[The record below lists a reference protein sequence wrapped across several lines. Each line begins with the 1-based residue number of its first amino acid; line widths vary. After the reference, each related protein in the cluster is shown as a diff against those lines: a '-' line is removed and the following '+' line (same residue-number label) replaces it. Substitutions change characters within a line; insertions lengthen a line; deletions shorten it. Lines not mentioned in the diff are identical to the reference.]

1 MLSAIFSKH
10 TFRVHRSRR
19 LRKISQRKTSH
30 TQSGPVYGIRRG
42 FHGYWRMRSTPAMKN
57 SRRSSTKTSTKKP
70 SRSKAHGAGIRRLRK
85 ARASG
90 RSATVSAADN
100 AARQCSGTSIPTVQS
115 GKAGHAATQTA
126 AFGCGSATESCSRKS
141 RSFHP
146 EKALTTGP
154 LCILGRLSLKCWDN
168 LRRVFYT
175 FQRHFKRN
183 VKCFFVF
190 IMFPQF
196 HTRRRR

>member
-1 MLSAIFSKH
+1 MKNRQSFFVYESSPTSAGCSCFASSWLPS
-10 TFRVHRSRR
+10 FRWGRTVKVGAVCKTAPLALDCPSNPAA
-19 LRKISQRKTSH
+19 LTVCAQRNTIPTSEDAMGT

-141 RSFHP
+141 RS
-146 EKALTTGP
+146 L
-154 LCILGRLSLKCWDN
+154 
-168 LRRVFYT
+168 
-175 FQRHFKRN
+175 
-183 VKCFFVF
+183 
-190 IMFPQF
+190 
-196 HTRRRR
+196 